1 MFSLISRCKPVFIG
15 MTVLAFLTAI
25 PVDYAIAALVD
36 TQTFKSEQDPD
47 YFRTRMKELL
57 AREDVR
63 AALLRHGIN
72 PTEATARVA
81 ALTDDEVSQICDRVG
96 ELPEGGMAPIV
107 YPLWLVALMIAAYLL
122 VITGVISLGAY
133 AGTKLKEQAEEEYAK
148 STPYPAP
155 TRVGPLP
162 SVNPNEP
169 WTGKWKVAEGQ
180 FRGVFSLQQN
190 GDKVVSTSE
199 SAHAVDAKVYGAMIW
214 GRLGGKQDFK
224 ATISSDFLSF
234 KGNVDSRYPA
244 EGLRV
249 ELAESK
255 PEPTSIKVNP
265 SEPWTGKWKVTD
277 ARHLGTWALKQTGD
291 EVVSTSASDYAV
303 EATVN
308 GSTITGFWYD
318 KARSLGRGE
327 IKATISEDGLS
338 FQAITYPSRAFTG
351 KKIE

>member
-1 MFSLISRCKPVFIG
+1 
-15 MTVLAFLTAI
+15 
-25 PVDYAIAALVD
+25 
-36 TQTFKSEQDPD
+36 
-47 YFRTRMKELL
+47 
-57 AREDVR
+57 
-63 AALLRHGIN
+63 
-72 PTEATARVA
+72 
-81 ALTDDEVSQICDRVG
+81 
-96 ELPEGGMAPIV
+96 
-107 YPLWLVALMIAAYLL
+107 
-122 VITGVISLGAY
+122 
-133 AGTKLKEQAEEEYAK
+133 
-148 STPYPAP
+148 
-155 TRVGPLP
+155 
-162 SVNPNEP
+162 
-169 WTGKWKVAEGQ
+169 
-180 FRGVFSLQQN
+180 
-190 GDKVVSTSE
+190 
-199 SAHAVDAKVYGAMIW
+199 MIW

>member
-1 MFSLISRCKPVFIG
+1 

-36 TQTFKSEQDPD
+36 TQAFKTEQDPD
-47 YFRTRMKELL
+47 YLRARMKDLL

-63 AALLRHGIN
+63 AALLRHGIS
-72 PTEATARVA
+72 PAEAEERVA
-81 ALTDDEVSQICDRVG
+81 ALTDDEVTQVRDRVG
-96 ELPEGGMAPIV
+96 ELPEGGMAPIA
-107 YPLWLVALMIAAYLL
+107 YPIGLVILMLLGYIL
-122 VITGVISLGAY
+122 VITGVISLGVY

-162 SVNPNEP
+162 SVNSNEP

-224 ATISSDFLSF
+224 ATIASDFLSF
-234 KGNVDSRYPA
+234 KGNVDSRYPV
-244 EGLRV
+244 EGLKA
-249 ELAESK
+249 ELAEFK
-255 PEPTSIKVNP
+255 PEPASIQVNP
-265 SEPWTGKWKVTD
+265 SEPWTGKWNV
-277 ARHLGTWALKQTGD
+277 AGSRLFGTWALKQTGD
-291 EVVSTSASDYAV
+291 EVVSTEACDYVVQGKVHGSA
-303 EATVN
+303 
-308 GSTITGFWYD
+308 ITGIWHG
-318 KARSLGRGE
+318 KTGSGRGE
-327 IKATISEDGLS
+327 FKATLAEDGLS
-338 FQAITYPSRAFTG
+338 FQATSFPSGLFTG
-351 KKIE
+351 KKTE